1 MAVRDTAVFAIYS
14 DRLNTEI
21 AIETLRV
28 AGFRSTD
35 ISALFPDEVR
45 TKDFAQP
52 KQVKVPLVAAFALT
66 GAMVS
71 ELLVWLASA
80 GTNPIPG
87 AGVLASAIPQI
98 TTFAGLVAGG
108 VLGYLFVSLAG
119 TKRHDS
125 DERYDSRVRRGD
137 ILISVHCDNSHW
149 RAKAKEILKRTG
161 GDDVASM
168 TKVTTVSPSL
178 RIVSGRGLDRE
189 ALNGSRDQVRSK
201 SHGESSVA

>member
-21 AIETLRV
+21 AIETLRA

-45 TKDFAQP
+45 TKDFAQH
-52 KQVKVPLVAAFALT
+52 KQVKVPQVAAFALT

-71 ELLVWLASA
+71 ELLVWLAGA
-80 GTNPIPG
+80 GTSPIPG
-87 AGVLASAIPQI
+87 AGVLASVIPQI

-108 VLGYLFVSLAG
+108 ALGYLIVSLAG

-125 DERYDSRVRRGD
+125 EERYDSRVRRGD
-137 ILISVHCDNSHW
+137 ILISVHCDDSRW

-168 TKVTTVSPSL
+168 SKVTAVPPRL
-178 RIVSGRGLDRE
+178 RVVSGRGSNRE
-189 ALNGSRDQVRSK
+189 DLNEFREPVRSK